1 MGIAANPSLKML
13 LTAGKYTDVRQASA
27 PRRSLRTAT
36 TGIFVPTVKGSANCL
51 REWFWRELKDGGF
64 LQRYFSREK
73 ARTPNAIRHVAR
85 LMHGF
90 QQNNKSDFQRKA
102 TLPAKLYH
110 RWKDVDPNFF
120 DDDNNLRSLKR
131 DNPDLPVFVGPRQLP
146 STTNRYRVVKSKV
159 LSLESCVPP
168 PTSDSRLKP
177 QDSPKL

>member
-27 PRRSLRTAT
+27 PRRPVQTARRGP
-36 TGIFVPTVKGSANCL
+36 GIFVPTVKGSANCL

-102 TLPAKLYH
+102 TIPAKLYH
-110 RWKDVDPNFF
+110 RWKDVDPHFF

-131 DNPDLPVFVGPRQLP
+131 DNPDLPVYVGPRQMPSSTVRKSYAASGIAQP
-146 STTNRYRVVKSKV
+146 STFN
-159 LSLESCVPP
+159 
-168 PTSDSRLKP
+168 P
-177 QDSPKL
+177 QPSS